1 MTPKERI
8 DDMLSKIY
16 TSGVMG
22 IEGYEVTVECS
33 AWDRLPRFELVGLP
47 DAAVKEAKNR
57 VQSAC
62 ENSGFVF
69 PSLDIMINLAPAD
82 IKKEG
87 TVFDLAIMCA
97 ILQSDG
103 IIPRELDFS
112 DKCIIGELSLSGEVR
127 AVPGVL
133 SMTVSARDNG
143 KREIYV
149 PYDNRDEAS
158 VVSGITVY
166 AVRSLCELV
175 SHLKYEKL
183 ITPTPPSFSDVDLH
197 NHSAAPDFSD
207 VCGQLAAKRALE
219 IAAAGGHNVLMIGP
233 PGTGKSMLAKR
244 LSSILPDMDFEE
256 ALETTKIHSVSGSLR
271 HGLVTD
277 RPFRAPHH
285 TVSLPGLIGGGAYPR
300 PGEIS
305 MAHNGILFLDELP
318 EFPKRTTDALR
329 QPLEDG
335 VVTVTRAAAKITY
348 PAKFMMVCAMN
359 PCKCGYFGDSKKRCT
374 CTPQAAAKYLEKI
387 SGPLLD
393 RIDIEIELPSV
404 SYTDLSGKGKR
415 GEPSSVIRERVNSSR
430 KFTNERLARAGDK
443 PGILNAN
450 MSVEMMRRHCELDDE
465 ASTLMKDAFE
475 ALGLSA
481 RGHDRVLR
489 VARTI
494 ADLAGKEKISADHIA
509 EAIMYRSL
517 DRKYWKRG

>member
-1 MTPKERI
+1 
-8 DDMLSKIY
+8 MLSKIY
-16 TSGVMG
+16 SSGVIG

-33 AWDRLPRFELVGLP
+33 AWDRLPKFDLVGLP

-62 ENSGFVF
+62 ENSGYVF

-87 TVFDLAIMCA
+87 TVFDLAIISA
-97 ILQSDG
+97 IMQSDG
-103 IIPRELDFS
+103 IIPRDYDFS
-112 DKCIIGELSLSGEVR
+112 DKCIIGELSLSGDVR
-127 AVPGVL
+127 GVAGVL
-133 SMTVSARDNG
+133 PMVISARDIG
-143 KREIYV
+143 KKEIYV
-149 PYDNRDEAS
+149 PYANRDEAA
-158 VVSGITVY
+158 VVGGITVY
-166 AVRSLCELV
+166 GVKSLKELV
-175 SHLKYEKL
+175 MHFKGEKTL
-183 ITPTPPSFSDVDLH
+183 TPIPFSVPDIHV
-197 NHSAAPDFSD
+197 SAHTGAPDFYD
-207 VCGQLAAKRALE
+207 VCGQLKAKRALE

-244 LSSILPDMDFEE
+244 LSSILPDMDIEE
-256 ALETTKIHSVSGSLR
+256 ALETTKIHSVSGKLR
-271 HGLVTD
+271 SGLITE
-277 RPFRAPHH
+277 RPFRSPHH
-285 TVSLPGLIGGGAYPR
+285 TVSMPGLIGGGAYPR

-318 EFPKRTTDALR
+318 EFSKKTTESLR

-348 PAKFMMVCAMN
+348 PSKFMLVCAMN
-359 PCKCGYFGDSKKRCT
+359 PCRCGYFGDPDKQCT
-374 CTPQAAAKYLEKI
+374 CTPQGVAKYLEKV

-404 SYTDLSGKGKR
+404 SYDDISGKGNH
-415 GEPSSVIRERVNSSR
+415 GEPSSVIRKRVNEAR
-430 KFTNERLARAGDK
+430 EFTNKRLAAAGDK
-443 PGILNAN
+443 VGTLNAN
-450 MSVEMMRRHCELDDE
+450 MSVDMIRRHCELDKE
-465 ASTLMKDAFE
+465 ASDLMRDAFE
-475 ALGLSA
+475 SLGLSA

-494 ADLAGKEKISADHIA
+494 ADLDGCDSINADHIA